1 MARDYG
7 KLKAKQIEHLTK
19 RGLYGDGGGLYLQIA
34 KGGSMSWLFRYKTDG
49 RSRWHG
55 LGSARD
61 VSLADARIK
70 AADARRVRLNGGDPI
85 EAKRA
90 VRSATRVEAA
100 KSITFGAAAKRY
112 IKTHEPGWKSV
123 KHADQWRTTLLGIG
137 PKGKP
142 AKHDYC
148 KTIRDLPIGAL
159 DTSLILK
166 IIEPIWATKNE
177 TANRI
182 RGRIECVIDAAK
194 SRGEFTGENPAR
206 WRGHLENLLPAP
218 SKVHKV
224 RNHPALPYRQLPA
237 FMRELRA
244 RDGVAAAALEFHI
257 LTVPRPGN
265 SVAAKWSEVD
275 RQNAVW
281 TIPGNQ
287 MKGDA
292 EHKVPLSR
300 AALDVLDRMQ
310 DLTGDGEYIFANPDG
325 VPLSDA
331 SMGAVINRMNEDE
344 RRWIDPAS
352 DREVVPHG
360 FRSSFRDWAAEH
372 GYDDPVAE
380 AALAHKISDK
390 VVAAYKR
397 TRFFELRNQMMAD
410 WSDYC
415 ARAVVGDDNVV
426 PLRA

>member
-1 MARDYG
+1 MARGYG
-7 KLKAKQIEHLTK
+7 KLTAKKVEHLSN
-19 RGLYGDGGGLYLQIA
+19 RGLYPDGGGLYLQVA
-34 KGGSMSWLFRYKTDG
+34 KGGSKSWLYRFKVHG
-49 RSRWHG
+49 RTRWHG

-61 VSLADARIK
+61 VTLEKARDK
-70 AADARRVRLNGGDPI
+70 AADARRLRRDGADPI
-85 EAKRA
+85 EAKHA
-90 VRSATRVEAA
+90 AKAAARVEAA

-112 IKTHEPGWKSV
+112 INQNAPGWKNV
-123 KHADQWRTTLLGIG
+123 KHADQWRMTLLGID

-142 AKHDYC
+142 AQNDYC

-159 DTSLILK
+159 DTSLIIK
-166 IIEPIWATKNE
+166 IIEPLWTAKNE

-194 SRGEFTGENPAR
+194 SRGEFAGENPAR

-224 RNHPALPYRQLPA
+224 RNHPALPYRELPA

-244 RDGVAAAALEFHI
+244 REGVAAAALEFHI
-257 LTVPRPGN
+257 LTVPRPAN
-265 SVAAKWSEVD
+265 AVAAKWSEID

-281 TIPGNQ
+281 TIPGKL

-310 DLTGDGEYIFANPDG
+310 ELTGDGEYIFANADG

-331 SMGAVINRMNEDE
+331 SMGAVVNRMNEQE
-344 RRWIDPAS
+344 RHWTDPAS
-352 DREVVPHG
+352 DRQVVPHG

-397 TRFFELRNQMMAD
+397 TRFFELRKQMMAD
-410 WSDYC
+410 WADYC
-415 ARAVVGDDNVV
+415 ARPAGAGDNVV